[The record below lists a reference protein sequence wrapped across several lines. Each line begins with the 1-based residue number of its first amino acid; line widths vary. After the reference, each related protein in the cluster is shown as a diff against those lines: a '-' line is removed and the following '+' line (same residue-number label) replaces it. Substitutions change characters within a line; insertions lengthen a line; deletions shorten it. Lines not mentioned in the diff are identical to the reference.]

1 MSKTTKTAS
10 IDSITN
16 QNQGGGNK
24 KAGMPSLVGRNNWFP
39 LHVRPGRNCCGLT
52 QWRQQRAHQRNVSQ
66 LANLRFTSSMG
77 VDHW

>member
-1 MSKTTKTAS
+1 MSKTTRTAY

-24 KAGMPSLVGRNNWFP
+24 KAGMASLVGRNRWFP
-39 LHVRPGRNCCGLT
+39 LHVRPGRNCCGLK
-52 QWRQQRAHQRNVSQ
+52 QYRQQRAHQRNVSQ

-77 VDHW
+77 VDHL